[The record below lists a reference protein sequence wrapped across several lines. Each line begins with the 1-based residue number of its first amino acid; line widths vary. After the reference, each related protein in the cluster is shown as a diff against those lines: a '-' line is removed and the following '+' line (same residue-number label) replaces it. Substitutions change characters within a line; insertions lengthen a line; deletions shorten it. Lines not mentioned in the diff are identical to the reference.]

1 MSTSPP
7 SGRGRTMAAAL
18 SLLVVL
24 AAGGVVL
31 VSALGGDGSATS
43 SGVGRDG
50 SAPSPHRA
58 PLAPTAPSTAS
69 TGAPPGVERGLP
81 VVTGQ
86 ESIVDTSRPVVR
98 DGVTESS
105 VRSLPTDVWMPS
117 SAGRFPLVVF
127 VHGYDVGPL
136 TYQRFLSTLA
146 GAGYVVV
153 APSFPL
159 EDPSRGLG
167 LDRSD
172 LPNEAT
178 DVSFVISAMLAGP
191 LASRIEPAR
200 VAVVGHSD
208 GADVALMV
216 GYQVGRMDP
225 RVDAVVA
232 DAPDPMSG
240 PIAASR
246 VPLLLIQGNADSVV
260 PYASSTEV
268 FAQVRAPSSYLT
280 LLGADHLPPIA
291 GGTPWTADVD
301 TSVADFLDAHTA
313 GRSSP
318 SSVPGELGALPL
330 SQLRT
335 HG

>member
-1 MSTSPP
+1 M
-7 SGRGRTMAAAL
+7 L

-24 AAGGVVL
+24 AAGGALL
-31 VSALGGDGSATS
+31 VSAMDGHGSATS
-43 SGVGRDG
+43 TGDRYLG
-50 SAPSPHRA
+50 SAPSPNGT
-58 PLAPTAPSTAS
+58 PLTPTPSSTSS
-69 TGAPPGVERGLP
+69 TGTPLGVERGLP
-81 VVTGQ
+81 VITEQ
-86 ESIVDTSRPVVR
+86 MSIVDTSRPVVR
-98 DGVTESS
+98 EGVTVSS

-117 SAGRFPLVVF
+117 AAGRFPLVVF

-191 LASRIEPAR
+191 LASRIAPTR

-216 GYQVGRMDP
+216 GYQIGRMDP

-232 DAPDPMSG
+232 DAPDPMTG
-240 PIAASR
+240 PIAASQ

-268 FAQVRAPSSYLT
+268 FHQVVAPCSYLT

-301 TSVADFLDAHTA
+301 TSVADFLDAHSA
-313 GRSSP
+313 GRSPP
-318 SSVPGELGALPL
+318 SSLPGELGSLPL
-330 SQLRT
+330 TQLRT